1 VHIGVICATYGEPER
16 NSFAEQWIY
25 SYRILKGLT
34 RKIAKIPR
42 PMLPIIATAR
52 ARVRV
57 RLWHEHQF
65 ASPLEHLHEETV
77 TSIGAELRRR
87 RINNITVAAAYE
99 FRRPDMAAI
108 MPKLRAQGCDS
119 LIIVPM
125 YIADGDFTNGMT
137 RWAVNSALSRG
148 AWPSG
153 NLTYCTLADDPPTT
167 DRLAATLANHCLS
180 SMASRGIASPAK
192 DWALMLAAHGTV
204 ITAPPGVDNGL
215 VHAAK
220 DLIRLKA
227 ILKPHLGLVRLGW
240 LNHTRGG
247 KWTTPAV
254 LDALNRVQSRGFK
267 KLVYFPWG
275 FTTDNAETALEG
287 RIAVHDLT
295 TPFER
300 VEHLECMNT
309 QQSFVN
315 LIADRLCD
323 HLKGAALTVAAASHV
338 A

>member
-25 SYRILKGLT
+25 SYRILKSLT

-42 PMLPIIATAR
+42 PILPIIATAR
-52 ARVRV
+52 ARGRV
-57 RLWHEHQF
+57 RLWHEHHF
-65 ASPLEHLHEETV
+65 TSPLEHLHEETV
-77 TSIGAELRRR
+77 ACLDGELRRR
-87 RINNITVAAAYE
+87 GISNITVAAAYE

-108 MPKLRAQGCDS
+108 MRKLRAQGCDR
-119 LIIVPM
+119 LVIVPM

-137 RWAVNSALSRG
+137 RWAVNDALSRG
-148 AWPSG
+148 AWPAD
-153 NLTYCTLADDPPTT
+153 NLTYCTLANDEATT
-167 DRLAATLANHCLS
+167 SRLAATLAEHCLS
-180 SMASRGIASPAK
+180 SMNTRGITAAK

-220 DLIRLKA
+220 VLIRLKA
-227 ILKPHLGLVRLGW
+227 MLKPHLGLVRIGW

-247 KWTTPAV
+247 KWTTPSV
-254 LDALNRVQSRGFK
+254 LDALARVQSRGFK

-287 RIAVHDLT
+287 RIAVHDLA

-315 LIADRLCD
+315 LMTDRLCD